1 MQPQDWPLLNLPI
14 WSSQKVSPRSQR
26 MKSRTIRIII
36 VGPTHP
42 SLWWCEG
49 WQFRRSWWVELIG
62 RIYSSTHSTH
72 WTHQTHSTVSTL
84 NTVNTLNTLNT
95 KHTQRFQLYRI
106 PHMNFHRAHRFWNSP
121 TEHSIFDW
129 LLQCYTMVRLF
140 TTHTWFWSS
149 PTQHCIFDWLLH
161 TAPYQSD
168 LYHTF
173 PPTKEQT
180 YFRFKP
186 QHNLPSAHNS
196 QIYSTHRKLRW
207 FCHPVFPSS
216 VQTFQAIWK
225 LLRGR
230 LEHRAN

>member
-1 MQPQDWPLLNLPI
+1 
-14 WSSQKVSPRSQR
+14 

-36 VGPTHP
+36 CGPTHP

-149 PTQHCIFDWLLH
+149 PTQHNICDWLLH
-161 TAPYQSD
+161 AAPYQSD

-173 PPTKEQT
+173 PTTKEQT
-180 YFRFKP
+180 NFRFIP
-186 QHNLPSAHNS
+186 QHNLPSAHKS
-196 QIYSTHRKLRW
+196 QIYSTHLDTLLSCLFRCW
-207 FCHPVFPSS
+207 EENCDDFVTQSWNFPSS
-216 VQTFQAIWK
+216 VQTFKSIWK

>member
-1 MQPQDWPLLNLPI
+1 MQPQDLHLLNLPI
-14 WSSQKVSPRSQR
+14 WSSQQVSTRSKR
-26 MKSRTIRIII
+26 MKSRKIRIII
-36 VGPTHP
+36 CGPTHP

-149 PTQHCIFDWLLH
+149 PTNIIYATGCYTLH
-161 TAPYQSD
+161 HISQTYITHFHQLKSKQISD
-168 LYHTF
+168 LYPNTTCPVHT
-173 PPTKEQT
+173 KV
-180 YFRFKP
+180 RFI
-186 QHNLPSAHNS
+186 AH
-196 QIYSTHRKLRW
+196 TWTL
-207 FCHPVFPSS
+207 F
-216 VQTFQAIWK
+216 
-225 LLRGR
+225 
-230 LEHRAN
+230 